1 MTDPTKK
8 VLGIHGNSSYME
20 FEFSFFTLPMYLL
33 FTPLIYVPITLI
45 IDLRIFAKL
54 MNSKLEKH
62 INVHL
67 FKSIC
72 MFQFMCF
79 LFFIADLFHLRLPT
93 TGIFTRWC
101 ASVEPNHFI
110 MSLYILT
117 FYINY
122 ATMLFPILISLMR
135 LILILSP
142 RNHEKVRVELD
153 SGYKFQN
160 FR

>member
-1 MTDPTKK
+1 MNLVITSDNKFSLSFSKFIFVFSRQRPMTDPTKK

-54 MNSKLEKH
+54 MNAKLEKH

-72 MFQFMCF
+72 MFQFMVRSEEIIKWNLKHCSLSSF
-79 LFFIADLFHLRLPT
+79 SLLIYFISVYQQLEYLRD
-93 TGIFTRWC
+93 G
-101 ASVEPNHFI
+101 
-110 MSLYILT
+110 
-117 FYINY
+117 
-122 ATMLFPILISLMR
+122 
-135 LILILSP
+135 
-142 RNHEKVRVELD
+142 VRVW
-153 SGYKFQN
+153 SQIIS
-160 FR
+160 